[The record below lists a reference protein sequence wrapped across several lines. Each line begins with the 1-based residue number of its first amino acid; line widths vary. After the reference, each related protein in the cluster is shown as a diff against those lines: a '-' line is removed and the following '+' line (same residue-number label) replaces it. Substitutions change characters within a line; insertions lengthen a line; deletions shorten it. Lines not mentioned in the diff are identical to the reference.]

1 MRYAKSIAALVAA
14 IGVVAATL
22 AAGGPVTLADGLAI
36 ASAIAGLLGV
46 YAVPNKPSAPA
57 PVPPV
62 EPAVGP
68 STSSGVSSSA
78 PPAVPVPVEPPP
90 SAPPVL
96 PAGLVDPVLGDHVAR
111 HERIDPNGPSQA

>member
-1 MRYAKSIAALVAA
+1 MKYAKSIAALVAA

-46 YAVPNKPSAPA
+46 YAVPNKPSALAPVVPPA
-57 PVPPV
+57 P
-62 EPAVGP
+62 
-68 STSSGVSSSA
+68 TA
-78 PPAVPVPVEPPP
+78 PPAVPVPTEPPP

-96 PAGLVDPVLGDHVAR
+96 PAGLVDLVLGDHVAR
-111 HERIDPNGPSQA
+111 HERIDPNGPAPQA

>member
-1 MRYAKSIAALVAA
+1 MRYAKSSAALVAA

-46 YAVPNKPSAPA
+46 YAVPNKVSAPVA
-57 PVPPV
+57 PVPP
-62 EPAVGP
+62 
-68 STSSGVSSSA
+68 A

-111 HERIDPNGPSQA
+111 HERIEPNGPAPQA

>member
-1 MRYAKSIAALVAA
+1 MKYAKSIAALVAA

-46 YAVPNKPSAPA
+46 YAVPNKLSALIAPA
-57 PVPPV
+57 PL
-62 EPAVGP
+62 
-68 STSSGVSSSA
+68 A
-78 PPAVPVPVEPPP
+78 PPAVPVPVEP
-90 SAPPVL
+90 PPVL

-111 HERIDPNGPSQA
+111 HERIDPNGPAPQA

>member
-1 MRYAKSIAALVAA
+1 MKCAKSIAALMAA
-14 IGVVAATL
+14 LGVVAATL

-46 YAVPNKPSAPA
+46 YAVPNKLSAPITSAAPA
-57 PVPPV
+57 P
-62 EPAVGP
+62 PAVP
-68 STSSGVSSSA
+68 
-78 PPAVPVPVEPPP
+78 VPVPVEPPP

-111 HERIDPNGPSQA
+111 HERIDPNGPTPQA

>member
-46 YAVPNKPSAPA
+46 YAVPNKASTPTPPTSPA
-57 PVPPV
+57 PP
-62 EPAVGP
+62 
-68 STSSGVSSSA
+68 A

-96 PAGLVDPVLGDHVAR
+96 PVGLADPVLGDHVAR
-111 HERIDPNGPSQA
+111 HERIDPNGPTQA

>member
-22 AAGGPVTLADGLAI
+22 AAGGPVTLTDGLAI

-46 YAVPNKPSAPA
+46 YAVPNKPSAPI
-57 PVPPV
+57 
-62 EPAVGP
+62 
-68 STSSGVSSSA
+68 TSA

-111 HERIDPNGPSQA
+111 HERIDPNGPASQA